1 MVFEGLVSDVL
12 SRVLGEY
19 VKNLNKDQLK
29 IGIFGGSVQL
39 QNLELK
45 EDALA
50 NLPINLP
57 ITVKKGFL
65 GKLDLKVP
73 WKDLK
78 SKPVIINIDCIYALA
93 VPQTQNYKYDEKEEA
108 KKQAELKKKK
118 LENYEWIKSIKDAEE
133 NEISSL
139 QSEKSDSFTDR
150 LVTKII
156 DNLQIVINKVH
167 IRFENKNDIGKLY
180 ALGIT
185 LDKLSIQSTDEFW
198 NPSFVDS
205 SKSKFIKKLALMD
218 SLGFYIDDNADSLQ
232 NLKLDEFT
240 KAFTSLIPSSASFSL
255 LSKYI
260 IKPISSQLKL
270 NINKSDIIEKSI
282 PKILVECVMSQITC
296 TLSSGQYQNIL
307 SILNFTNEYLRDI
320 KYLKFRPI
328 VKVSENPKLWWR
340 YVGQVIVEQI
350 REKRFSRSWEFI
362 AQRRRARLAYIPLFK
377 RNIPKVDW
385 LQPLNKHEME
395 QLNQLEER
403 LSFEDIVYFRSLAY
417 AEIKKETEKNK
428 IRKQFLDSKRQERGF
443 FQNIFNTKKDEDE
456 KAAPKIQLSSE
467 ERDELYKTIEYNDV
481 VSASEEPPDWVKIVG
496 NFEIKGFAIQLVE
509 ANQVFIEALYTGLS
523 LKFEQRNEGIKVMA
537 GIHLFEVYDQF
548 TKRTHFP
555 KIIASVPTKGT
566 GTFASAIV
574 DTRPPDKNLDLSVE
588 LNMDPLNIIVTKPL
602 IMKVV
607 DFFHDPNLD
616 ITNISNRAGAHLE
629 DIKEQAK
636 MQLQD
641 AIDNHKVLGLAVNIH
656 APVIFIPED
665 VINERSNILIV
676 DLGKLVVR
684 SDTSAFIKGTNKLA
698 GSTSEIDL
706 YDKFNVSFESIQVLL
721 SDDLKSAISTGD
733 KKPTIGGIN
742 DKQGH
747 PLKHHNSIIKKFDIQ
762 LKIFSSIQQNN
773 LTMTK
778 LKIKGELPKFD
789 FYLSDKKF
797 KQLLTILNA
806 ITADIP
812 VTSGKPK
819 ATITP
824 INDSN
829 SPSSVSPKLI
839 STSPHSSSSSSS
851 PVDVNSSNDLK
862 KSKEN
867 IELLLNA
874 KLVEAEFEIKSIS
887 LTLSNNQ
894 SDLIRVVFSDI
905 NVGFQQRTF
914 DMSGTFKLSSLEIE
928 DCFTKNTLNKLATSN
943 PPHADRSLG
952 KDSLVQM
959 HFKQIQTASPEFNKI
974 DMSIDLKIHSFYL
987 VINPSTIYQLLKLAK
1002 SLQKDPENIDQISK
1016 AYPRLLSRNKVAP
1029 INSSEGG
1036 ATGANSPN
1044 ALLSSPNQQSPN
1056 QQSPQIVSRKIIT
1069 GTGTNSKPVGPDEK
1083 VVSSKTASGTTT
1095 RRVIIRSVRHVPKKK
1110 GPTEFVSM
1118 KFSVHINS
1126 LGLALNQDNNEL
1138 LGIFTINNVST
1149 DVSMFKDNRMLVQG
1163 RLGSIILDDLTP
1175 TISNY
1180 KQIIIPKNT
1189 SGDMLDFKYET
1200 FSMTLSNYAGYDA
1213 SVNANVKSI
1222 LFNANVGFLI
1232 HLQNYFLGGMLDPIL
1247 KQDDNNNNKS
1257 IEKSKSID
1265 SKLNEQSSAA
1275 SSSSSSTSTPRSED
1289 NHEKSER
1296 ELDLEKNKKLLTSLQ
1311 QNTNKHIPKMKLD
1324 IVVETPVL
1332 VIPQATRSKNSL
1344 IMELG
1349 KIIISNGWQYHDKT
1363 MAPMENMKIHLQDA
1377 NITILSDNRSSY
1389 FLEKLT
1395 IDLGISKFLVP
1406 NTDPEVEDQTI
1417 DLSISHFAFYLDE
1430 NQYRF
1435 FLGLSQNV
1443 QKELDL
1449 ANKEVQEIKKLSNMG
1464 DPFEMGR
1471 ITSNDMQYFTEQ
1483 EVIQKMGKVLLRIHL
1498 VLDYVSFKISSLDAQ
1513 GEIAHFIV
1521 RGIDVD
1527 VKNTDKNKTNIQLS
1541 MKSILL
1547 SDTRSNSTNIFKN
1560 LLENKVNTESVAP
1573 FLQVGY
1579 IRDNLLGDQYINVNI
1594 NNTCLFLSPTPLLMI
1609 SEFFMVPLSEQHDTN
1624 NMDVDLDLDLESL
1637 ESELN
1642 SLMDPSIEKDD
1653 NDNQQ
1658 SSSSFVPSQ
1667 QQQQQKVRSQSI
1679 IGQNRNRTSS
1689 IGKESKTIS
1698 SSISNNSL
1706 SSYPQE
1712 AGMEDEEEKEIFRSP
1727 TITFTA
1733 TLVPSVTLVEDETLS
1748 TTRCLMLKTR
1758 VGVQFRRDPHGIENA
1773 TVVIENTKVN
1783 IYKPSL
1789 TESESQGSRPIQ
1801 ILKPIEMITIKYIKE
1816 NLTSTEWKQDIGIS
1830 CTAMKVF
1837 FSYDDVKAILKILNN
1852 ITTNLQKQQEQQK
1865 KRQLSFDNMASSSTS
1880 LPSLNKSTNS
1890 FHTSTSSNSG
1900 IGKKDEELFTNNE
1913 KLRFSCPNVSVL
1925 FINESPEMYIPII
1938 ELFFADIEASAMN
1951 WSTDL
1956 ESKASMSIKG
1966 DYFNE
1971 TNMKFEPVIEDWSFS
1986 VDLKK
1991 NRTGKIKGSFL
2002 ATRELLNINVSHS
2015 LLQTIS
2021 SAMIHVEKIDQMD
2034 AANLSSSLNA
2044 SNLTTSTGS
2053 NNSSTSG
2060 NGSGLVQSFNGPSVL
2075 NKYLPGGEKNDS
2087 KLSFHSHWISNQT
2100 GVTLEYHIPKVDSEM
2115 FQLTESSEPVSLP
2128 MKISKSRD
2136 ATMGEHLNIE
2146 LFIQGSKI
2154 SNLSMDAVGYRIY
2167 RIGSTNEFIT
2177 CEVRLRPDGSKCCY
2191 IKSMDQ
2197 FENNTS
2203 LNLELKCQ
2211 ENGSPFSIAKHSKF
2225 SLPILVSKDLCKFW
2239 IKLENSP
2246 HWSDPIDIYKL
2257 PDHENSKLF
2266 KLQTVDKVGM
2276 FVSLV
2281 HKTIANRNCDRFNNT
2296 FKFFPPIQIENILPY
2311 PFKLSIPGTTIEKIN
2326 LGSGEKIDCHYYQPG
2341 SNLVAIVSEL
2351 ENFPETKHTLVSGDA
2366 TSPTFTKT
2374 FKLQQNNREISLDIE
2389 RTELIKGVRTLSFY
2403 CQYWLVNNSLLP
2415 IEVKLSDNQVLLLPP
2430 NLPDQLPRPPV
2441 LYSNNTIRARIPLQS
2456 EQPMN
2461 KSFCEKFPISAV
2473 GNPNTIFLTNPTRTF
2488 ELSYKVDFCPN
2499 ERFRL
2504 SKTVTFVPKNV
2515 ICNDLPFPILVAQ
2528 CISTI
2533 DGIDKMALNFS
2544 GSGLS
2549 SSSGSNGKGVSN
2561 PVRLLGELRLD
2572 PGEYKP
2578 FHWEENVENKKIS
2591 IRPITNEK
2599 NPLEWRWS
2607 GGFFVDSISDYVVK
2621 SRNTERPDHDSLLF
2635 HVNIKEKQG
2644 THFIRIPLSS
2654 KESPPYIIQNDTQ
2667 FKISFFQRDSP
2678 ENIDYIEPKEKL
2690 CYGWDEPSAEYVL
2703 SVAVEGKTLKKRINV
2718 NKIKGY
2724 KLQHERTDLYIT
2736 ITIDG
2741 PSRVLLFSTNEKK
2754 FRSIK
2759 AWTDNKAVNLSQSQ
2773 SEYHFNIRCSG
2784 IGCSIIDKT
2793 PKELAYVSMKDFLI
2807 IATQSSIENTVEV
2820 KLAELQIDNQ
2830 LIKTDFPVLI
2840 HTVSPDKEHRKDF
2853 LHAVIIKSTID
2864 NIDYFRY
2871 FSTLIQEMTI
2881 ELEDHWIK
2889 EVLDFVDSIPSFGRG
2904 NNNNNNGMTSSQMRQ
2919 SGSGL
2924 DGLTSTLYN
2933 AVSIEPPTSDSSTIK
2948 MVYFALLVL
2957 NPIKINLTLALQN
2970 DGLIKSNH
2978 KILSLVEGLGLS
2990 LTRLDRAPITL
3001 QGLLMEHPFT
3011 SRSTI
3016 IDKIKTSYIQ
3026 QALRQFYNI
3035 LGSVDFLG
3043 NPVGLFRN
3051 FGTGVHDFFVE
3062 PAQGLVKSPADFTKG
3077 LAKGTSSFVK
3087 NSVFGTFNTLSKL
3100 TGTLGT
3106 GVATLSFDEKYLQER
3121 KLHQA
3126 RKPSHVG
3133 EGLAMGGIG
3142 LGRGILQGIT
3152 GIVTKPVEGAKKGG
3166 FAGFAKGLA
3175 QGVVGV
3181 AVKPTTAVI
3190 DLATKT
3196 TEGIKNTTNLQ
3207 SQAERVRPPRCFSHD
3222 NVLRPFDEVESEG
3235 WFLLKTAHKG
3245 KHASDSYIWHHI
3257 INQECTIIISDHRII
3272 LSKSKKNFL
3281 HSSFLFQIPFKFI
3294 KSNEMVDD
3302 GVLLEFDPPQNL
3314 GLLDRD
3320 VKSKVI
3326 PVDDPNVNMLLNMK
3340 LSHAL
3345 KKFHDNNPNLSNS
3358 SSIKY

>member
-133 NEISSL
+133 NEMSSL

-232 NLKLDEFT
+232 NLKLEEFT
-240 KAFTSLIPSSASFSL
+240 KAFTSLIPSSASFAL

-307 SILNFTNEYLRDI
+307 SMLNFTNEFLRDI

-340 YVGQVIVEQI
+340 YVGQVVVEQI
-350 REKRFSRSWEFI
+350 REKRYSRSWEFM

-377 RNIPKVDW
+377 RNIPKVNW
-385 LQPLNKHEME
+385 LQPLNKNELE

-481 VSASEEPPDWVKIVG
+481 VSATEEPPDWVKIIG

-629 DIKEQAK
+629 DFKEQAK

-656 APVIFIPED
+656 APVIFVPED
-665 VINERSNILIV
+665 VINERSNILII

-684 SDTSAFIKGTNKLA
+684 SDTSAFVKGSNKLA

-721 SDDLKSAISTGD
+721 SDDLKSAIGTE
-733 KKPTIGGIN
+733 KKQTPTIGGIG

-747 PLKHHNSIIKKFDIQ
+747 SLKHHSSIIRKFDIQ

-797 KQLLTILNA
+797 KQLLSILNA

-812 VTSGKPK
+812 VGGKPK

-824 INDSN
+824 IDSN
-829 SPSSVSPKLI
+829 SASTISPKLT
-839 STSPHSSSSSSS
+839 SSPHSPTSDV
-851 PVDVNSSNDLK
+851 VDVNSQSSSRDLK
-862 KSKEN
+862 KSKDN

-874 KLVEAEFEIKSIS
+874 KLIEAEFEIKSIS

-894 SDLIRVVFSDI
+894 SDLIRVAFSDI
-905 NVGFQQRTF
+905 SVGFQQRTF
-914 DMSGTFKLSSLEIE
+914 DMSGSFKLSSLEIE

-952 KDSLVQM
+952 RDSLVQM
-959 HFKQIQTASPEFNKI
+959 NFKQIQTASPEFDKVE
-974 DMSIDLKIHSFYL
+974 MSIDLKIHSFYL

-1016 AYPRLLSRNKVAP
+1016 AYPRLLSRNRVP
-1029 INSSEGG
+1029 VSSDGQISSTI
-1036 ATGANSPN
+1036 AHNNTA
-1044 ALLSSPNQQSPN
+1044 SPNQQSPN
-1056 QQSPQIVSRKIIT
+1056 QQSPGQQSPQIVSRKIIT
-1069 GTGTNSKPVGPDEK
+1069 GSGIASGGKVVSPDEK

-1163 RLGSIILDDLTP
+1163 RLGSIILDDLTQ
-1175 TISNY
+1175 TVSNY
-1180 KQIIIPKNT
+1180 KHIIIPKNT

-1200 FSMTLSNYAGYDA
+1200 FLMTLSNYAGYDA

-1247 KQDDNNNNKS
+1247 KQDDDNNNKP
-1257 IEKSKSID
+1257 IEKSKSIE
-1265 SKLNEQSSAA
+1265 SKLNEH
-1275 SSSSSSTSTPRSED
+1275 SSSSSSDD
-1289 NHEKSER
+1289 NGDGGEKSER
-1296 ELDLEKNKKLLTSLQ
+1296 ELDLIKNKKKLASVQ

-1332 VIPQATRSKNSL
+1332 VVPQATRSKNCL

-1349 KIIISNGWQYHDKT
+1349 KIIISNNWQYHDKT

-1406 NTDPEVEDQTI
+1406 NTDPDVEDQSI
-1417 DLSISHFAFYLDE
+1417 DLSISHFAFFLDE

-1435 FLGLSQNV
+1435 FLGMSQNLT
-1443 QKELDL
+1443 KELEI
-1449 ANKEVQEIKKLSNMG
+1449 ANKEVQELKKLSNMG
-1464 DPFEMGR
+1464 DPFEIGR

-1498 VLDYVSFKISSLDAQ
+1498 ILDYVSFKISSLEAQ

-1527 VKNTDKNKTNIQLS
+1527 VKNTDKNKTNVQLS

-1642 SLMDPSIEKDD
+1642 SLMDPSIDQVD
-1653 NDNQQ
+1653 QP
-1658 SSSSFVPSQ
+1658 SSSWSQ
-1667 QQQQQKVRSQSI
+1667 QTQTQQKPERSQSI
-1679 IGQNRNRTSS
+1679 IGQNRTRTSS
-1689 IGKESKTIS
+1689 IGKEPTVKPIS
-1698 SSISNNSL
+1698 SSISNTSL

-1712 AGMEDEEEKEIFRSP
+1712 AGMDDEEKELVRSP

-1758 VGVQFRRDPHGIENA
+1758 VGVQFRRDPYGIENA

-1789 TESESQGSRPIQ
+1789 TESENQGSRPIQ

-1816 NLTSTEWKQDIGIS
+1816 NLTSTEWKQDIGVS

-1852 ITTNLQKQQEQQK
+1852 INTNLQKQQEQQK
-1865 KRQLSFDNMASSSTS
+1865 KRQLSFENMASSSSS

-1890 FHTSTSSNSG
+1890 YQTSNSG
-1900 IGKKDEELFTNNE
+1900 HSGGKKDEELFTNNE
-1913 KLRFSCPNVSVL
+1913 KLRFSCPTISVL

-1951 WSTDL
+1951 WSTNL

-1971 TNMKFEPVIEDWSFS
+1971 INMKFEPVIEDWSFS
-1986 VDLKK
+1986 VDFKK

-2002 ATRELLNINVSHS
+2002 ATRELLNINISHS

-2034 AANLSSSLNA
+2034 AANLNSSLNVSA
-2044 SNLTTSTGS
+2044 LTTSTGS
-2053 NNSSTSG
+2053 NGS
-2060 NGSGLVQSFNGPSVL
+2060 NGSGGLVQSFNGPSVL
-2075 NKYLPGGEKNDS
+2075 NKYIPGGEKNDS

-2136 ATMGEHLNIE
+2136 STMGEHLNIE

-2154 SNLSMDAVGYRIY
+2154 PSLSMDAVGYRIY
-2167 RIGSTNEFIT
+2167 RVGTTNEFIT

-2197 FENNTS
+2197 FENSTG

-2211 ENGSPFSIAKHSKF
+2211 ENGVPFSIAKHSKF
-2225 SLPILVSKDLCKFW
+2225 SLPILVSKDLSRFW
-2239 IKLENSP
+2239 IKMENSP
-2246 HWSDPIDIYKL
+2246 HWSEPIDINKL

-2266 KLQTVDKVGM
+2266 RLQTVDKVGM

-2281 HKTIANRNCDRFNNT
+2281 HKTITNRNCDRFNNT
-2296 FKFFPPIQIENILPY
+2296 FRFFPPIQIENILPY
-2311 PFKLSIPGTTIEKIN
+2311 PFKLSIPGTTIEKVKM
-2326 LGSGEKIDCHYYQPG
+2326 GSGEKIDCHYYQPG

-2351 ENFPETKHTLVSGDA
+2351 DGFSETKHTLVSGDA

-2374 FKLQQNNREISLDIE
+2374 FKLQQNNREVSLDIE
-2389 RTELIKGVRTLSFY
+2389 RTELIKGIRTLSFY

-2441 LYSNNTIRARIPLQS
+2441 LYSNNTVRARVSLQA

-2461 KSFCEKFPISAV
+2461 KNFCEKFPISAV
-2473 GNPNTIFLTNPTRTF
+2473 GNPNTILLTNPTRTY

-2499 ERFRL
+2499 EKFRL

-2515 ICNDLPFPILVAQ
+2515 ICNDLPFPILVSQ
-2528 CISTI
+2528 CIGNI
-2533 DGIDKMALNFS
+2533 DGIALNFS
-2544 GSGLS
+2544 GNSLG
-2549 SSSGSNGKGVSN
+2549 SSSGSNGKSGPN
-2561 PVRLLGELRLD
+2561 AVRLVGELRLD

-2578 FHWEENVENKKIS
+2578 FHWEENVENKKIC

-2599 NPLEWRWS
+2599 NPHEWRWS

-2621 SRNTERPDHDSLLF
+2621 SRNTDRPDHDSLLF

-2703 SVAVEGKTLKKRINV
+2703 SVSVEGKPLKKRINV
-2718 NKIKGY
+2718 NKIKGH
-2724 KLQHERTDLYIT
+2724 KLHHERSDLYIT

-2741 PSRVLLFSTNEKK
+2741 PSRVLLFSSNDKK
-2754 FRSIK
+2754 FRSIT

-2793 PKELAYVSMKDFLI
+2793 PKELAYISMKDFLI
-2807 IATQSSIENTVEV
+2807 IATQSTIENTVEV

-2840 HTVSPDKEHRKDF
+2840 HTISPDKEHRKDF
-2853 LHAVIIKSTID
+2853 LHAVVIKSTID

-2889 EVLDFVDSIPSFGRG
+2889 EILDFVDSIPPFGS
-2904 NNNNNNGMTSSQMRQ
+2904 NNSVNNNGQMRK
-2919 SGSGL
+2919 SGDIDS
-2924 DGLTSTLYN
+2924 LTSTLYN

-3016 IDKIKTSYIQ
+3016 IDKIKTSYIN

-3087 NSVFGTFNTLSKL
+3087 NSVYGTFNTLSKL

-3207 SQAERVRPPRCFSHD
+3207 SQAERVRPPRCFAHD

-3235 WFLLKTAHKG
+3235 WFLLKTVHKG
-3245 KHASDSYIWHHI
+3245 KHASDSYIWHHV
-3257 INQECTIIISDHRII
+3257 INQECTIIISDHRVI

-3281 HSSFLFQIPFKFI
+3281 HSSFLFQIPFKYI
-3294 KSNEMVDD
+3294 KSNEMVDE
-3302 GVLLEFDPPQNL
+3302 GVQLEFDPPQNL

-3326 PVDDPNVNMLLNMK
+3326 PVDDTNVNMLLNMK

-3345 KKFHDNNPNLSNS
+3345 RKFYDSNPNLSNS
-3358 SSIKY
+3358 SSAKY

>member
-118 LENYEWIKSIKDAEE
+118 LENYEWIKSIKEAEE

-139 QSEKSDSFTDR
+139 QTEKSDSFTDR

-185 LDKLSIQSTDEFW
+185 LDKLSIQSTDEYW

-240 KAFTSLIPSSASFSL
+240 KAFTSLIPSTASFL

-296 TLSSGQYQNIL
+296 TLSSAQYQNIL

-340 YVGQVIVEQI
+340 YVGQVVVEQI
-350 REKRFSRSWEFI
+350 REKRYSRSWDFM

-385 LQPLNKHEME
+385 LQPLNKNELE

-417 AEIKKETEKNK
+417 AEIKKETEKHK

-481 VSASEEPPDWVKIVG
+481 VSASEEPPDWIKIVG

-509 ANQVFIEALYTGLS
+509 ADQVFIEALYTGLS

-616 ITNISNRAGAHLE
+616 ITNISNRAGAHIE
-629 DIKEQAK
+629 DFKEQAK
-636 MQLQD
+636 IQLQD
-641 AIDNHKVLGLAVNIH
+641 AIVNHKVLGLAVNIH

-684 SDTSAFIKGTNKLA
+684 SDTSAFIKGGNKLA

-721 SDDLKSAISTGD
+721 SDDYKSAIGTD
-733 KKPTIGGIN
+733 KQKPPAIGNAN

-747 PLKHHNSIIKKFDIQ
+747 SLKHNTSIIKKFDIQ

-797 KQLLTILNA
+797 KQLLSIVNA
-806 ITADIP
+806 VTADIP
-812 VTSGKPK
+812 VSGGGGGKPK

-824 INDSN
+824 IPDST
-829 SPSSVSPKLI
+829 SPLTVSPKL
-839 STSPHSSSSSSS
+839 TSHTPGV
-851 PVDVNSSNDLK
+851 VDVNSHSSSNDLK
-862 KSKEN
+862 KSKDN

-874 KLVEAEFEIKSIS
+874 KQVEAEFDIKSIS

-914 DMSGTFKLSSLEIE
+914 DMSGSFKLSSLEIE

-943 PPHADRSLG
+943 PPHADRSKLKE
-952 KDSLVQM
+952 KDSLVEM
-959 HFKQIQTASPEFNKI
+959 HFKQIQSTSPEFNKI

-987 VINPSTIYQLLKLAK
+987 VINPSTIFQLLKLAK
-1002 SLQKDPENIDQISK
+1002 SLQKDPENIDQINK
-1016 AYPRLLSRNKVAP
+1016 AYPRLLSRSKVP
-1029 INSSEGG
+1029 INSEGQVV
-1036 ATGANSPN
+1036 SPPP
-1044 ALLSSPNQQSPN
+1044 PNNNVSPN
-1056 QQSPQIVSRKIIT
+1056 QQSPQVVSRKIIT
-1069 GTGTNSKPVGPDEK
+1069 GSGLNSGSNSKPVGPDER

-1095 RRVIIRSVRHVPKKK
+1095 RRVIIRSVRHVPKKR
-1110 GPTEFVSM
+1110 GPTEFISM

-1149 DVSMFKDNRMLVQG
+1149 NVSMFKDNRMLIQG

-1180 KQIIIPKNT
+1180 KHIIIPKNT

-1200 FSMTLSNYAGYDA
+1200 FSMALSNYAGYDA

-1247 KQDDNNNNKS
+1247 KQDENKP
-1257 IEKSKSID
+1257 IEKSKSIE
-1265 SKLNEQSSAA
+1265 SKLNEQSDDD
-1275 SSSSSSTSTPRSED
+1275 D
-1289 NHEKSER
+1289 NNDNGEKSER
-1296 ELDLEKNKKLLTSLQ
+1296 ELDLIKNKKLLTSLQ
-1311 QNTNKHIPKMKLD
+1311 QPNTNKHIPKMKLD

-1332 VIPQATRSKNSL
+1332 VVPQATRSKNSL

-1363 MAPMENMKIHLQDA
+1363 MAPMEIMKIHLQDA
-1377 NITILSDNRSSY
+1377 NIIILTDSGSSY

-1395 IDLGISKFLVP
+1395 VDLGISKFLVP
-1406 NTDPEVEDQTI
+1406 NTDSDIEDQTI
-1417 DLSISHFAFYLDE
+1417 DLSISHFAFFLDE

-1435 FLGLSQNV
+1435 FLGMSQHLT
-1443 QKELDL
+1443 KELEI

-1464 DPFEMGR
+1464 DPYEMGR

-1498 VLDYVSFKISSLDAQ
+1498 VLDYVSFKISSLEAQ

-1527 VKNTDKNKTNIQLS
+1527 VKNTDKNKTNVQLS

-1624 NMDVDLDLDLESL
+1624 NMEVDLDLDLESL

-1642 SLMDPSIEKDD
+1642 SLMDPPSDQDD
-1653 NDNQQ
+1653 NQP
-1658 SSSSFVPSQ
+1658 STSSSFVPSSSSSQ
-1667 QQQQQKVRSQSI
+1667 QQRSSRSQSI
-1679 IGQNRNRTSS
+1679 IGQNRTRTSS
-1689 IGKESKTIS
+1689 TGGKDKEPKTIS
-1698 SSISNNSL
+1698 SSISNTSL

-1712 AGMEDEEEKEIFRSP
+1712 AGMEDEEEKEILRSP

-1789 TESESQGSRPIQ
+1789 TESENQGSRPIQ

-1816 NLTSTEWKQDIGIS
+1816 NLTSTEWKQDIGVS
-1830 CTAMKVF
+1830 CTAVKVF

-1852 ITTNLQKQQEQQK
+1852 INANLQKQQEQQK

-1890 FHTSTSSNSG
+1890 FQTSTSGNSG
-1900 IGKKDEELFTNNE
+1900 GGGGIKKDEELYTNNE
-1913 KLRFSCPNVSVL
+1913 KLRFSCPNISVL

-1938 ELFFADIEASAMN
+1938 ELFFAEIEASAMN

-2002 ATRELLNINVSHS
+2002 ATRELLNINISHS

-2044 SNLTTSTGS
+2044 SSLTNSTGS
-2053 NNSSTSG
+2053 NGSGSSSS
-2060 NGSGLVQSFNGPSVL
+2060 NSGLVQSFNGPSVL
-2075 NKYLPGGEKNDS
+2075 NKYLPGGEKIDS

-2100 GVTLEYHIPKVDSEM
+2100 GVTLEYHIPRVDSEM
-2115 FQLTESSEPVSLP
+2115 FQLTESSDPVSLP

-2136 ATMGEHLNIE
+2136 STMGEHLNIE

-2197 FENNTS
+2197 FENNTA

-2211 ENGSPFSIAKHSKF
+2211 ENGAPFSIAKHSKF
-2225 SLPILVSKDLCKFW
+2225 SLPILVSKDLTRFW
-2239 IKLENSP
+2239 IKMENSP
-2246 HWSDPIDIYKL
+2246 HWSDPIEIAKL

-2281 HKTIANRNCDRFNNT
+2281 HKTISNRNCDRFNNT

-2311 PFKLSIPGTTIEKIN
+2311 PFKLSIPGTSIEKAK

-2341 SNLVAIVSEL
+2341 SNLVAIVSDL
-2351 ENFPETKHTLVSGDA
+2351 EGFPETKHTLVSGDA
-2366 TSPTFTKT
+2366 TSPTFTRT

-2415 IEVKLSDNQVLLLPP
+2415 IEVKLSDNQVLLVPP

-2441 LYSNNTIRARIPLQS
+2441 LYSGNTIRARVPLQG
-2456 EQPMN
+2456 EQPIS

-2473 GNPNTIFLTNPTRTF
+2473 GNPNTILLTNPTRTY

-2499 ERFRL
+2499 EKFRL

-2515 ICNDLPFPILVAQ
+2515 ICNDLPFPIIVAQ
-2528 CISTI
+2528 CISSI
-2533 DGIDKMALNFS
+2533 DGIDKMALNFGGNS
-2544 GSGLS
+2544 LN
-2549 SSSGSNGKGVSN
+2549 SSSGSNGKGGNSVK
-2561 PVRLLGELRLD
+2561 LFGELRLD

-2578 FHWEENVENKKIS
+2578 FHWEENVENKKIC

-2599 NPLEWRWS
+2599 NPHEWRWS
-2607 GGFFVDSISDYVVK
+2607 GGFFVDSISDYIVK

-2654 KESPPYIIQNDTQ
+2654 KESPPYIIENDTQ
-2667 FKISFFQRDSP
+2667 FKISFYQRDSP

-2690 CYGWDEPSAEYVL
+2690 CYGWDEPSAEYIL
-2703 SVAVEGKTLKKRINV
+2703 SVSIEGKQLKKRINV

-2724 KLQHERTDLYIT
+2724 KIQHERTDLFIT

-2741 PSRVLLFSTNEKK
+2741 PSRVLLFSTNDKK

-2784 IGCSIIDKT
+2784 VGCSIIDKS
-2793 PKELAYVSMKDFLI
+2793 PKELAYISMKDFLI
-2807 IATQSSIENTVEV
+2807 IATQSAIENTVEV

-2830 LIKTDFPVLI
+2830 LIRTDFPVLI

-2853 LHAVIIKSTID
+2853 LHAVVIKSTID

-2871 FSTLIQEMTI
+2871 FSTLVQEMTI

-2889 EVLDFVDSIPSFGRG
+2889 EILDFVDSIPSFGRVSNG
-2904 NNNNNNGMTSSQMRQ
+2904 LNNGINSSQLKQ
-2919 SGSGL
+2919 SGGFDNL
-2924 DGLTSTLYN
+2924 VSTLYN
-2933 AVSIEPPTSDSSTIK
+2933 TVSIEPPTSDSSTIK

-2970 DGLIKSNH
+2970 DGLMKSNH

-3011 SRSTI
+3011 SRTTL

-3026 QALRQFYNI
+3026 QALKQFYNI

-3207 SQAERVRPPRCFSHD
+3207 SQAERVRPPRCFAHD

-3245 KHASDSYIWHHI
+3245 KHASDSYIWHHV

-3272 LSKSKKNFL
+3272 VSKSKKNFL
-3281 HSSFLFQIPFKFI
+3281 HSSFLYQIPFKYI
-3294 KSNEMVDD
+3294 KSNEMVDE
-3302 GVLLEFDPPQNL
+3302 GVHLEFDPPQNL

-3326 PVDDPNVNMLLNMK
+3326 PVDDSNVNMLLNMK